1 MNNPPKRLTH
11 RCQPHNEIPTQPN
24 EEIPTNS
31 MKRLEKNMKSIGTK
45 RLRIAAAFAG
55 VLTLGLAACSS
66 GDDTPTTTG
75 SATTTTGGD
84 PAEQYE
90 LIVGATS
97 SSASLEVEAL
107 NLWADGVAER
117 TDGQLTVT
125 ILPDGQ
131 LGSELET
138 QEAIISGDVQG
149 VSGGVTGVPQ
159 LDFLAAAYVFR
170 DAEHMMDVLRSDI
183 TDPWRAAWIEQ
194 SGIDIVGVFERLPR
208 TLTSNVR
215 VETPDDAIG
224 LDIRVP
230 GTEFQIAIWE
240 AVGATPISI
249 PSQEVYSALET
260 GVVEAQE
267 NALDTAY
274 AAGVAEVQD
283 YVVYTEHTY
292 MPQFV
297 GISQDYLDSLPDGF
311 EDIVREEMTV
321 AENWLSEQLDTALP
335 EILADMESQGAEI
348 IYPEIDAF
356 RAKMFPV
363 TEAYAEDIW
372 GPGVLAQIQ
381 AY

>member
-1 MNNPPKRLTH
+1 M
-11 RCQPHNEIPTQPN
+11 I
-24 EEIPTNS
+24 
-31 MKRLEKNMKSIGTK
+31 SIGTT
-45 RLRIAAAFAG
+45 RLRIAVATAS
-55 VLTLGLAACSS
+55 VLTLGLAGCSS
-66 GDDTPTTTG
+66 ADDTNDVTST
-75 SATTTTGGD
+75 AGGD
-84 PAEQYE
+84 SDTQYE
-90 LIVGATS
+90 MIVGATS
-97 SSASLEVEAL
+97 SSASLEVAAL
-107 NLWADGVAER
+107 NLWADGVKER
-117 TDGQLTVT
+117 TNGQLTVT

-183 TDPWRAAWIEQ
+183 VDPWREAWIEQ

-215 VETPDDAIG
+215 VESPEDAEG

-274 AAGVAEVQD
+274 AAGVGEVQD
-283 YVVYTEHTY
+283 YVVFTEHTY

-297 GISQDYLDSLPDGF
+297 GISRDFLDSLPDGF

-321 AENWLSEQLDTALP
+321 AENWLSEQLDTALSD
-335 EILADMESQGAEI
+335 ILADMESQGAEI
-348 IYPEIDAF
+348 IYPDIEAF

-363 TEAYAEDIW
+363 TEAYAKDIW
-372 GPGVLAQIQ
+372 GEGVLAQIQ

>member
-1 MNNPPKRLTH
+1 
-11 RCQPHNEIPTQPN
+11 
-24 EEIPTNS
+24 
-31 MKRLEKNMKSIGTK
+31 MKSIGNT

-66 GDDTPTTTG
+66 GDDAPATG
-75 SATTTTGGD
+75 STTTTGGD

-90 LIVGATS
+90 MIVGATS
-97 SSASLEVEAL
+97 SSASLEVAAL
-107 NLWADGVAER
+107 NLWAEGVEER
-117 TDGQLTVT
+117 TDGQLTIT

-138 QEAIISGDVQG
+138 QEAIISGDVHG

-215 VETPDDAIG
+215 VETPADAEG

-240 AVGATPISI
+240 SVGATPISI

-283 YVVYTEHTY
+283 YVVFTEHTY

-297 GISQDYLDSLPDGF
+297 GISQDFLNSLPDGF

-335 EILADMESQGAEI
+335 EILADMESQGAEV

-363 TEAYAEDIW
+363 TEEYAEDIW